1 MAINNSIFAPSQSC
15 WGIAEETT
23 FGTAVADTGSYEM
36 VEGPIPTV
44 DYGLQRDFTV
54 KNDLTRV
61 ARTGNQYSTTTGTV
75 RAITFADAV
84 IRRTDLCNYMVA
96 VMQNVTEGTATPYQK
111 TFTWTVTNTQPLF
124 SSNAGKFYTVGVV
137 GPIASY
143 MQKFTS
149 CILKD
154 LTLKS
159 GPQGRL
165 AASGTWISGFAPATT
180 ANFTT
185 TNFAFQTQNYYNCH
199 AMSLKQIAGSDVV
212 LYDWS
217 LKFENGAVPMSWG
230 TTGYV
235 ESYAL
240 ACDANGY
247 KISGSLTM
255 KYDAVTQG
263 YIADALA
270 GTPRKIQLSI
280 GTGGQAGYF
289 DVTLNACLFDAVDKD
304 YGKPEGQAI
313 VVPFIAGYNGS
324 DAVATITVQDGVD
337 QTWTDF

>member
-36 VEGPIPTV
+36 CEGPLPSV
-44 DYGLQRDFTV
+44 DYGLQRDLTV
-54 KNDLTRV
+54 KNNLTRV
-61 ARTGNQYSTTTGTV
+61 VSTANQYSTTTGTM
-75 RAITFADAV
+75 RAITFGDVV

-96 VMQNVTEGTATPYQK
+96 MMQNEAEATSGAYVK
-111 TFTWTVTNTQPLF
+111 TFTWTTTNTQPLF

-154 LTLKS
+154 LTLKP

-165 AASGTWISGFAPATT
+165 SASGTWISGFAPATT

-185 TNFAFQTQNYYNCH
+185 TNFAFQTQNYYNCY

-230 TTGYV
+230 TTGYA

-247 KISGSLTM
+247 KVSGSLTM

-263 YIADALA
+263 FIADALA
-270 GTPRKIQLSI
+270 GTGRKIQLST
-280 GTGGQAGYF
+280 GTSGAAGYF
-289 DVTLNACLFDAVDKD
+289 DVTLYACIFDAVDKD
-304 YGKPEGQAI
+304 YGRPEGQAI
-313 VVPFIAGYNGS
+313 VVPFTAAFDGTNGL
-324 DAVATITVQDGVD
+324 ALVTVEDGKD